1 MGYTTMHRRTE
12 PDTMADTQKSPAK
25 IIIATVIILA
35 TVAYLAFSGARD
47 NKSYYVTIRE
57 LQGMGDKAYVR
68 HLRVAGNVAP
78 GSIHRVGTNATFDL
92 LEQGRKLS
100 VVYQGSE
107 PPPDTFKDD
116 AQALAV
122 GTYSHDGVFHATE
135 LQAKCASKYAPAA
148 SHPHHNRHRNPRRP
162 LDLFAGQRLQIKII
176 KLNPCIERL
185 HSNPLIPAMGANII
199 PINPHS

>member
-1 MGYTTMHRRTE
+1 MANE
-12 PDTMADTQKSPAK
+12 PRKNPVK
-25 IIIATVIILA
+25 IIAATVVILA
-35 TVAYLAFSGARD
+35 TVAYLAFTGSRD
-47 NKSYYVTIRE
+47 NKSYYVTIGE
-57 LQGMGDKAYVR
+57 LQGMGDQAYVR

-100 VVYQGSE
+100 VAYQGSE

-122 GTYSHDGVFHATE
+122 GTYGHDGIFHATE

-148 SHPHHNRHRNPRRP
+148 PASTPTTT
-162 LDLFAGQRLQIKII
+162 ATA
-176 KLNPCIERL
+176 
-185 HSNPLIPAMGANII
+185 IPAA
-199 PINPHS
+199 H